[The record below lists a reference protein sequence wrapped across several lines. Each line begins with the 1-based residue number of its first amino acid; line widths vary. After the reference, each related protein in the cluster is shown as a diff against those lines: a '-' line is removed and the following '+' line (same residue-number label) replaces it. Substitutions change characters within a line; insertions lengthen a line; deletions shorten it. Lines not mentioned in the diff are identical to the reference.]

1 MKTFLTIIEIIAALG
16 VIITVMLHSPK
27 GEGMGAIGGQA
38 RVFSSQKGMETG
50 MDRLTYACAGVFIVT
65 ALLIAMIQ

>member
-27 GEGMGAIGGQA
+27 GEGMGSIGGQA

-50 MDRLTYACAGVFIVT
+50 MDRLTYGCAAVFIIT
-65 ALLIAMIQ
+65 AVLIAMMQ